1 MNVSADAGGFSKP
14 RVLLVEDDDDARHA
28 VAAMLAHL
36 GMEVWQAKDAASAL
50 EILRDMVPN
59 IAIVDVMMNGVPE
72 GFDVC
77 WKIKT
82 TLGLHESYVVLLT
95 GRGEPQDLELGK
107 ERGADLYLVKPLDL
121 HMLAEI
127 IGKLGLMV
135 KTGH

>member
-1 MNVSADAGGFSKP
+1 MSVTAETGGVALP
-14 RVLLVEDDDDARHA
+14 RVLLVEDDDDARRA
-28 VAAMLAHL
+28 VAAMLDHL
-36 GMEVWQAKDAASAL
+36 GMQVWQAQDAASAYEL
-50 EILRDMVPN
+50 LGEMTPD

-95 GRGEPQDLELGK
+95 GRGEPQDLEFGK

-127 IGKLGLMV
+127 IGRLGLLV
-135 KTGH
+135 KPGH

>member
-1 MNVSADAGGFSKP
+1 MSVAAETGGVAMP
-14 RVLLVEDDDDARHA
+14 RVLLVEDDDDARRA
-28 VAAMLAHL
+28 VAAMLDHL
-36 GMEVWQAKDAASAL
+36 GMQVWQAQDAASAYEL
-50 EILRDMVPN
+50 LGEMTPD
-59 IAIVDVMMNGVPE
+59 IAIVDVMMNGVAE

-95 GRGEPQDLELGK
+95 GRGEPQDLEFGK

-127 IGKLGLMV
+127 IGRLGLLV
-135 KTGH
+135 KPGH

>member
-1 MNVSADAGGFSKP
+1 MSVPAETGGVALP
-14 RVLLVEDDDDARHA
+14 RVLLVEDDDDARRA
-28 VAAMLAHL
+28 VAAMLDHL
-36 GMEVWQAKDAASAL
+36 GMQVWQAQDAASAYEL
-50 EILRDMVPN
+50 LGEMTPD

-95 GRGEPQDLELGK
+95 GRGEPQDLEFGK

-127 IGKLGLMV
+127 IGRLGLLV
-135 KTGH
+135 KPGH

>member
-1 MNVSADAGGFSKP
+1 MSVAAETSSVAIP
-14 RVLLVEDDDDARHA
+14 RVLLVEDDDDARRA

-36 GMEVWQAKDAASAL
+36 GMEVWQAQDAASAYQ
-50 EILRDMVPN
+50 ILASMTPN
-59 IAIVDVMMNGVPE
+59 IAIVDVMMNGAPE

-82 TLGLHESYVVLLT
+82 TLGLHQSYVILLT
-95 GRGEPQDLELGK
+95 GRGEPQDLEFGK

-127 IGKLGLMV
+127 IGRLGLLV
-135 KTGH
+135 KPGH